1 VGRRVCRSAGLYGST
16 GRSVGRSVGWPVG
29 RPVGRSPG
37 WSTGRPVGQSAG
49 LSVARS
55 AGRSAGHT
63 LMSIRHR
70 LSSSWFQSKYEF
82 DGTPIHALSEL
93 VDVTLF
99 LLKMDSASTTTRA
112 ATLSFHDDSTNNRF
126 KQMHFNTVS
135 RSIKSLR
142 VSLGA
147 APRKNWAT
155 PPHPTPARHT
165 LCHICCPRSA
175 VFFLQR
181 HRTRPRCPRLTTLAK
196 AESLTM
202 AGDLRKSTFAS
213 SNTRKRN
220 AAIYFT

>member
-1 VGRRVCRSAGLYGST
+1 MLCPETGKARYRHCIEPQSCNLVCNTRGS
-16 GRSVGRSVGWPVG
+16 RYRHCIEP
-29 RPVGRSPG
+29 
-37 WSTGRPVGQSAG
+37 QSCN
-49 LSVARS
+49 LV
-55 AGRSAGHT
+55 
-63 LMSIRHR
+63 
-70 LSSSWFQSKYEF
+70 
-82 DGTPIHALSEL
+82 GTPIHALSEL

-155 PPHPTPARHT
+155 PPHPTPTRHT

-175 VFFLQR
+175 VFFCSGTNQGRAAHGSRPSQR
-181 HRTRPRCPRLTTLAK
+181 QSR
-196 AESLTM
+196 
-202 AGDLRKSTFAS
+202 
-213 SNTRKRN
+213 
-220 AAIYFT
+220 